1 MPWLPYSP
9 HPRAPRPAAYRGG
22 VRFRVLRAI
31 EVAGASVC
39 LFLAGV
45 AASHHAVVTAIAGA
59 GFGVLV
65 MAAVVLQTRQ
75 AAQ

>member
-1 MPWLPYSP
+1 M
-9 HPRAPRPAAYRGG
+9 
-22 VRFRVLRAI
+22 RFRVLRAI